1 MATITP
7 TRLANPLSKRGLR
20 IWKWAE
26 VDASD
31 DCTPVLIAGF
41 TDKTVF
47 FLSAGAFGGSLT
59 FEVSPEPVTAS
70 ARYVTAK
77 NAEAGAAISGV
88 AAEAA
93 HTILTHGYLGR
104 PTAGAG
110 VSNVDVYL
118 VLATVR

>member
-1 MATITP
+1 
-7 TRLANPLSKRGLR
+7 
-20 IWKWAE
+20 
-26 VDASD
+26 
-31 DCTPVLIAGF
+31 
-41 TDKTVF
+41 
-47 FLSAGAFGGSLT
+47 
-59 FEVSPEPVTAS
+59 VTAS